1 MILRKQLVFPNI
13 WTWGLEDNVLLERVR
28 ASGIKIVYPQF
39 VHAQSNTKNII
50 GLWHGWDRLLNPDTG
65 LQKLHYQKDSLWTML
80 SMKWNDVKL
89 EDKIWMV
96 NVTDFDV
103 PITDKNP
110 IVQNAK
116 VQNSRLNRNF
126 KSWRNRGAMKGQ
138 PKKRSTGGLLIKWG
152 RK

>member
-1 MILRKQLVFPNI
+1 
-13 WTWGLEDNVLLERVR
+13 
-28 ASGIKIVYPQF
+28 
-39 VHAQSNTKNII
+39 
-50 GLWHGWDRLLNPDTG
+50 
-65 LQKLHYQKDSLWTML
+65 ML

-116 VQNSRLNRNF
+116 VQNSRINRSF
-126 KSWRNRGAMKGQ
+126 KSWRGLARRQQQQQQINKHKNQQGR
-138 PKKRSTGGLLIKWG
+138 GGLLIKWG

>member
-1 MILRKQLVFPNI
+1 M
-13 WTWGLEDNVLLERVR
+13 
-28 ASGIKIVYPQF
+28 KIVYPQF
-39 VHAQSNTKNII
+39 VHAQKNTKNII
-50 GLWHGWDRLLNPDTG
+50 GLWHGWDRLLNPNTG
-65 LQKLHYQKDSLWTML
+65 LQKLHYQRDSLWTML

-110 IVQNAK
+110 IVKNAK
-116 VQNSRLNRNF
+116 VQNSRINRRF
-126 KSWRNRGAMKGQ
+126 KSWRGLAQRQRQQQQINKHMNQQGR
-138 PKKRSTGGLLIKWG
+138 GGLLIKWG